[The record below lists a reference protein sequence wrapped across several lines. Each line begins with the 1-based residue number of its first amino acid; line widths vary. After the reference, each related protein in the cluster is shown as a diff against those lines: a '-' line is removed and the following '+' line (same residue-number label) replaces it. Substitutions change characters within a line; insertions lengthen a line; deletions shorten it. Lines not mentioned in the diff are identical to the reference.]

1 MNRFIIKTD
10 KDLNKVINFY
20 GTEWKKEIEE
30 SIKEFPSVLV
40 SFYANDVEFGEIY
53 RFEAVTFSEFH
64 EFNLDF
70 RDYYSIIYSWHKKFG
85 IASLPDIARD
95 GMVPRYKA
103 YIDLINNLP
112 NPKDAKPECIALV
125 FRQVI
130 KGIMT
135 WLCFNHGKSFDPEM
149 RKRDLPKKSFPFLY
163 DSAEKGIKSLSEVR
177 NWKSDSMAS
186 DELFSLFKKSSLYKK
201 FGTDTSIYK
210 FFGEGENR
218 GGDFW
223 EEREW
228 KK

>member
-1 MNRFIIKTD
+1 MNRFLIKNNE
-10 KDLNKVINFY
+10 DLNEAINFF
-20 GTEWKKEIEE
+20 GIEWKKEIEE
-30 SIKEFPSVLV
+30 ATKEFPSVLI

-53 RFEAVTFSEFH
+53 RFETVTFS

-125 FRQVI
+125 FRQVH

-135 WLCFNHGKSFDPEM
+135 WLCFNHGKSFDPEL
-149 RKRDLPKKSFPFLY
+149 RKRDLPKKSFPFLH
-163 DSAEKGIKSLSEVR
+163 DSAEKGISSL
-177 NWKSDSMAS
+177 AS
-186 DELFSLFKKSSLYKK
+186 AKKWEENNLASNDFFSLLKKSPLYKK
-201 FGTDTSIYK
+201 FGTDDSIYK
-210 FFGEGENR
+210 YFGAGEDR
-218 GGDFW
+218 EGDFN
-223 EEREW
+223 ELREW
-228 KK
+228 KD